1 MPEMNEKVRVLNPV
15 ACMRSRFSNL
25 IALRRDA
32 EIEIA
37 RINALKIPCYF
48 FLIEQ
53 FDEQPFKVA
62 RGIFMDLW
70 RLANDESCLRHQA
83 FWHSWQGPLLE
94 GQQSNNI
101 TLIDVLEGVHVYLEG
116 HLDDFEI
123 PEAFVTK
130 EVPLKLAQLRE
141 RWERYVVLNAEWA
154 ARGRRDLNVIP
165 VMINLLWAEKFAH
178 VQITGA
184 HANRPFRR

>member
-1 MPEMNEKVRVLNPV
+1 MNPV

-83 FWHSWQGPLLE
+83 FWHSWQGRFLK
-94 GQQSNNI
+94 GNK
-101 TLIDVLEGVHVYLEG
+101 
-116 HLDDFEI
+116 
-123 PEAFVTK
+123 VTTS
-130 EVPLKLAQLRE
+130 L
-141 RWERYVVLNAEWA
+141 
-154 ARGRRDLNVIP
+154 
-165 VMINLLWAEKFAH
+165 
-178 VQITGA
+178 
-184 HANRPFRR
+184 